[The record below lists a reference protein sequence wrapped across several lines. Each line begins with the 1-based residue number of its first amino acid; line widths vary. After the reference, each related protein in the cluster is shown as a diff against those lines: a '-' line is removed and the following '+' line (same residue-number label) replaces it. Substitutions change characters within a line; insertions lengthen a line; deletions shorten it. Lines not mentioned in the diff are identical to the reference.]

1 MNKKVWIDDIRP
13 MPPEYNIWFMST
25 NAAIDFIREHKNEI
39 REISFDHNAG
49 EYNNL
54 GGDYIK
60 ILD

>member
-39 REISFDHNAG
+39 REISFDHDA
-49 EYNNL
+49 
-54 GGDYIK
+54 
-60 ILD
+60 